1 MLHSVGCAQPSAKV
15 FADKWNN
22 ESYDRAC
29 VHAFIDANT
38 GDIYQ
43 TLPWNFRAWHCGGTG
58 NDTHIGVELCESS
71 WIRYTTGAK
80 FEIVNRAK
88 ALADC
93 TRSYH
98 AAVELFA
105 MLCSK
110 YKLNPLTDIC
120 SHKEGGK
127 KGIASGHVDP
137 EHYWAGLGAPYTM
150 DGFRNDVHLMIEQK
164 EAQQSMTDVDKEYVK
179 DLIATAKK
187 DILKDIPNI
196 VRENLG
202 KNIVHVDDIKNDAI
216 RATIRRMVDE
226 GWINGGTSAEEDPDD
241 VRFPENFVRVIAVMT
256 KYVDSKFQE
265 LENKILFRSEE

>member
-22 ESYDRAC
+22 ESYDRAS

-58 NDTHIGVELCESS
+58 NNTHIGVELCESS
-71 WIRYTTGAK
+71 WIRYTKGAK
-80 FEIVNRAK
+80 FEIINRTK

-105 MLCSK
+105 MLCLK

-137 EHYWAGLGAPYTM
+137 EHYWTGLGAPYTM
-150 DGFRNDVHLMIEQK
+150 DGFRNDVKFAMEQK
-164 EAQQSMTDVDKEYVK
+164 EAEKDMTDTDKAYVRE
-179 DLIATAKK
+179 LVNTAKTEILKAIPDIIQDKVGK
-187 DILKDIPNI
+187 DII
-196 VRENLG
+196 
-202 KNIVHVDDIKNDAI
+202 HVDDIRNKPI
-216 RATIRRMVDE
+216 RSTIRRMVDE
-226 GWINGGTSAEEDPDD
+226 GWINGGTSAEVDPDD
-241 VRFPENFVRVIAVMT
+241 VRLSEDFVRVIAVMV
-256 KYVDSKFQE
+256 KYVDAKFAE
-265 LENKILFRSEE
+265 LENKIPFRSEE

>member
-22 ESYDRAC
+22 ESYDRAS
-29 VHAFIDANT
+29 VHAFVDANT

-58 NDTHIGVELCESS
+58 NNTHVGIELCESS
-71 WIRYTTGAK
+71 WIRYTKGAK
-80 FEIVNRAK
+80 FEIINRTK

-105 MLCSK
+105 MLCLE
-110 YKLNPLTDIC
+110 YKLDPLKDIC

-150 DGFRNDVHLMIEQK
+150 DGFRNDVRLMVEKK
-164 EAQQSMTDVDKEYVK
+164 ETEKDMTDTDKAYVRE
-179 DLIATAKK
+179 LVNTAKTEILEAIPDIIQDKVGK
-187 DILKDIPNI
+187 DIIHVNDIRNKP
-196 VRENLG
+196 
-202 KNIVHVDDIKNDAI
+202 I
-216 RATIRRMVDE
+216 RSTIRRMVDE
-226 GWINGGTSAEEDPDD
+226 GWINGGTSAEVDPDD
-241 VRFPENFVRVIAVMT
+241 VRLSEDFVRVIAVMT
-256 KYVDSKFQE
+256 KYVDAKFAE
-265 LENKILFRSEE
+265 LENKIPFRSEE